1 MQTMEDIII
10 VTVRGDCD
18 NSHIKMYTCIIE
30 SFYSV
35 VVNIVLH
42 VLLVHVLKT
51 LLKLNFARTSGIEN

>member
-18 NSHIKMYTCIIE
+18 KMYTCIIE

-35 VVNIVLH
+35 VVNIVL
-42 VLLVHVLKT
+42 LLVHVLKT
-51 LLKLNFARTSGIEN
+51 LLKLKFARTSGIEN

>member
-35 VVNIVLH
+35 VVNIVL
-42 VLLVHVLKT
+42 LLVHVLKT

>member
-35 VVNIVLH
+35 VVNIVL
-42 VLLVHVLKT
+42 LLVHVLKT
-51 LLKLNFARTSGIEN
+51 LLKLNFARSSGIEN

>member
-1 MQTMEDIII
+1 MQTMEDITI

-35 VVNIVLH
+35 VVNIVL
-42 VLLVHVLKT
+42 LLVHVLKT

>member
-1 MQTMEDIII
+1 MQTMEDITI

-35 VVNIVLH
+35 VVNIVL
-42 VLLVHVLKT
+42 LLVHVLKT
-51 LLKLNFARTSGIEN
+51 LLKLKFARTSGIEN

>member
-18 NSHIKMYTCIIE
+18 KMYTCIIE

-51 LLKLNFARTSGIEN
+51 LLKLNFACTSGIEN